1 MTTRGVIFD
10 LDGTIA
16 NTLPDIAAAVN
27 LGLASF
33 ALPERPL
40 DEIRMMVGE
49 GLPTLCKRALSRHPD
64 IPLSEMVGR
73 VMSYYRQHRLDN
85 TAPFEGIPELLDELT
100 ARGVPMA
107 VLTNKPHEH
116 TVAIMEALFNRWRFT
131 AIEGYKEES
140 RRKPDPRTALEI
152 VQRLGVPPGQVL
164 MVGDSRT
171 DILTAINAGMVPV
184 GVNWGYRPR
193 EEMVAAGA
201 KHMLNTPAELL
212 AIL

>member
-201 KHMLNTPAELL
+201 KHMLNKPAELL